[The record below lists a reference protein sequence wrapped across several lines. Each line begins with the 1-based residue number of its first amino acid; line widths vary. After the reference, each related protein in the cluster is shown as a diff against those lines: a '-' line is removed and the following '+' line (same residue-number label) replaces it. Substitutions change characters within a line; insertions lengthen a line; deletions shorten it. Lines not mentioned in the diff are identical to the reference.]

1 MGVSR
6 ALVSESVGGMRMNG
20 EVDISRLLEQNTALH
35 KLVSDQQATI
45 SEWKAKVTQTSK
57 ISEHYKERLLSAESE
72 RDQLR
77 QAVNNLEVQ
86 LQALSTRDEP
96 VAGKPKERANG
107 DLEILRE
114 PTGATNADEISTTT
128 TATTTVAP
136 RRRSF
141 ITSLKHS
148 EVEVNLAGQTTPDLP
163 ADRTITKPSNI
174 ATATAEAEDVL
185 STSTSQSSLDMP
197 VKEFSRSLRY
207 AFGGSDISLSI
218 GNDCSISS
226 YTTAGEIEPEESPIL
241 LALSEPGSTLIE
253 SSTNQEEEITMS
265 GVQNEQKE
273 FLHSRQTSSAFSF
286 EATAQ
291 DEYAI
296 QWATRADRNST
307 SSIEYVDD
315 SAEEEEKPESE
326 SQLAT
331 PTLASTA
338 TLGSETDT
346 DTGPP
351 PSTSK
356 MTPAEFPKRVQSY
369 FPTAFTSRTSS
380 VNTGLGVDG
389 IDDNGFPLATNTAAT
404 AVGFIAHSHS
414 VNVETSPAL
423 DQVNA
428 YDSSSKSPQS
438 TEPSDSPVYFP
449 PSSPATL
456 RSRSST
462 IPAAAIFPP
471 PSAGSYYE
479 NVPLL
484 QTTSVLLITPANL
497 PTIAVSVVSSR
508 VRNLQ
513 KVKSKLDDPIIIL
526 SIRDRSTDKEWWKV
540 SKALTSLLALDSMLR
555 SELGSFVIPKL
566 PDRTLFASLAPSK
579 VDLRRKMLEDYF
591 SAVMSIP
598 ALHENDKQAT
608 VLGEYLSTDIID
620 PMGMPDT
627 GVRKEGY
634 LTKRGKNFGGWKMR
648 YFVLDSPELQYYERP
663 GGAYLG
669 TIRLDSAEV
678 ITSDSHDEGED
689 SKVYRHSFQI
699 LERKRQVS
707 LTVARHVLCAENDD
721 ERDDWVDALREYIE
735 PQAMK
740 SSDAQSIF
748 STVGP
753 GAEVSSSSS
762 AASFVVTSPK
772 KKLPVG
778 LSLVPPISRKK
789 RMEQEKTDVESTI
802 GYGEYEQSNKSSVSL
817 HEQSPSPPG
826 SAAQSTSAPLS
837 AHFYKLLSPTFPQSH
852 EGSYNEDRE
861 LEKDLKKQKKRSF
874 FSLKKDPATDHS
886 PSPTPIQLV
895 DQVKLQQQQQLDNR
909 KFLQLDFD
917 SFQKSPM
924 YEYRTSISQPFASDE
939 PINSVLPQNYDDDD
953 KYTGEIVRGGI
964 KNINSTIVVG
974 IFGITLAQ
982 AIEISYIA
990 KGDVKLPSV
999 VYRCIEYLDTKG
1011 AAKEEGIFRLSGSST
1026 VIRALKERFNTDA
1039 DVDLLEDGAHY
1050 DVHAV
1055 AGLLKL
1061 YLRELP
1067 TNILTEDLKVEFVQ
1081 SVEIHNRQSR
1091 LDMLYVLLRQ
1101 LPPENFSLLKALSRF
1116 LIKIVEKS
1124 DQNKMNIRNVG
1135 IVFAP
1140 TLNISNALVQ
1150 IFIADYALLLIDKK
1164 LSIT

>member
-1 MGVSR
+1 MAVSR
-6 ALVSESVGGMRMNG
+6 ALASESLGAMRMNG

-45 SEWKAKVTQTSK
+45 SEWKAKVTQASK
-57 ISEHYKERLLSAESE
+57 TSEHYKERLLSMECE
-72 RDQLR
+72 RDHLR
-77 QAVNNLEVQ
+77 QVVRDLEVQ
-86 LQALSTRDEP
+86 LRALSTRDEP
-96 VAGKPKERANG
+96 VAGKATERTNG
-107 DLEILRE
+107 HLETVRE
-114 PTGATNADEISTTT
+114 PTAPTIADELSTTT
-128 TATTTVAP
+128 TVVA
-136 RRRSF
+136 RRRSS
-141 ITSLKHS
+141 ITSLKRS
-148 EVEVNLAGQTTPDLP
+148 EVEVNLAAQATPDLP
-163 ADRTITKPSNI
+163 ADRTITKPRI
-174 ATATAEAEDVL
+174 ATTVQAEDVL
-185 STSTSQSSLDMP
+185 STSTSQRSLDMP
-197 VKEFSRSLRY
+197 TTEFSKVLDY

-218 GNDCSISS
+218 GNDCSSPS
-226 YTTAGEIEPEESPIL
+226 YTTAGEAEPEGSPIL

-253 SSTNQEEEITMS
+253 SSTNKEE
-265 GVQNEQKE
+265 V
-273 FLHSRQTSSAFSF
+273 LHSRQTSSAFSF

-315 SAEEEEKPESE
+315 FAEEEDKPESE
-326 SQLAT
+326 SQVAT

-338 TLGSETDT
+338 ALGSGTDSL
-346 DTGPP
+346 P
-351 PSTSK
+351 PSSTS
-356 MTPAEFPKRVQSY
+356 TLAEFPKRVQSY
-369 FPTAFTSRTSS
+369 FPSAFTSRTSS
-380 VNTGLGVDG
+380 VNTGLGVGG
-389 IDDNGFPLATNTAAT
+389 IDDHDFPLATNTN
-404 AVGFIAHSHS
+404 AVAGGFLTPSHS
-414 VNVETSPAL
+414 VNAETSPAL
-423 DQVNA
+423 DQINA

-479 NVPLL
+479 NAPLL
-484 QTTSVLLITPANL
+484 ETASFLLITPANL

-540 SKALTSLLALDSMLR
+540 SKTLSSLLALDSTLR

-579 VDLRRKMLEDYF
+579 VDLRRKWLEDYF

-608 VLGEYLSTDIID
+608 VLGEYMSTDIID
-620 PMGMPDT
+620 PMGVPDT

-648 YFVLDSPELQYYERP
+648 YFVLDSPELQYYENA

-678 ITSDSHDEGED
+678 ITPDSHHEGED

-699 LERKRQVS
+699 LERKRQDS
-707 LTVARHVLCAENDD
+707 LAVARHIFCAENDD
-721 ERDDWVDALREYIE
+721 ERDDWVDALREFIE
-735 PQAMK
+735 PHAMK
-740 SSDAQSIF
+740 SSDAQSIC

-753 GAEVSSSSS
+753 GADVSSSSS
-762 AASFVVTSPK
+762 SASFVPTSPK

-778 LSLVPPISRKK
+778 LSLAAPVSRKK
-789 RMEQEKTDVESTI
+789 RMEHEKTEVESTV
-802 GYGEYEQSNKSSVSL
+802 GYGEYEQSNESSVSL
-817 HEQSPSPPG
+817 SEHSPSPPG

-837 AHFYKLLSPTFPQSH
+837 SHFYKLLSPTFPQSH
-852 EGSYNEDRE
+852 EGSYTEDRE

-874 FSLKKDPATDHS
+874 FSLKKDPAADHS
-886 PSPTPIQLV
+886 LSPTPMQLA
-895 DQVKLQQQQQLDNR
+895 DQVKFQQQQQLDNR

-924 YEYRTSISQPFASDE
+924 YEYRTSVPQPFASDE
-939 PINSVLPQNYDDDD
+939 PINPVLPPNFDDDD
-953 KYTGEIVRGGI
+953 KYKGEIVRGGI

-974 IFGITLAQ
+974 VFGITLAQ

-990 KGDVKLPSV
+990 KGEVKLPSV
-999 VYRCIEYLDTKG
+999 VCRCIEYLDAKD

-1067 TNILTEDLKVEFVQ
+1067 TNVLTDDLKVEFVQ
-1081 SVEIHNRQSR
+1081 SVEIQNRQSR
-1091 LDMLYVLLRQ
+1091 LDMLYILLRQ

-1116 LIKIVEKS
+1116 LIKIVENS

-1150 IFIADYALLLIDKK
+1150 IFIADYALLFIDKK
-1164 LSIT
+1164 LSIP

>member
-1 MGVSR
+1 MAVSR
-6 ALVSESVGGMRMNG
+6 ALASESVGGMRMNN
-20 EVDISRLLEQNTALH
+20 EIDISRLLEQNTALH
-35 KLVSDQQATI
+35 KLASDQQATI
-45 SEWKAKVTQTSK
+45 SEWKAKVTQASK
-57 ISEHYKERLLSAESE
+57 ISEHYKELLLSVESE

-77 QAVNNLEVQ
+77 QAVSNLEVQ
-86 LQALSTRDEP
+86 LRALSTRDEP
-96 VAGKPKERANG
+96 VAGKAKERANG
-107 DLEILRE
+107 DLEPI
-114 PTGATNADEISTTT
+114 GATNADEISTTT
-128 TATTTVAP
+128 TTTVAP
-136 RRRSF
+136 RRRSS
-141 ITSLKHS
+141 IISLKRS
-148 EVEVNLAGQTTPDLP
+148 EVEVNLAAQTTPDLP
-163 ADRTITKPSNI
+163 ADRTITKPSSI
-174 ATATAEAEDVL
+174 ATTTVQAEDVL

-197 VKEFSRSLRY
+197 VKEFSKSLGY

-226 YTTAGEIEPEESPIL
+226 YTTAGETEPEGSPSL
-241 LALSEPGSTLIE
+241 LALSEPGFTLME

-265 GVQNEQKE
+265 GIQNEQKE
-273 FLHSRQTSSAFSF
+273 FLHSRQASSAFSF

-296 QWATRADRNST
+296 HWATRADRNST

-315 SAEEEEKPESE
+315 FAEEEEKPESE

-338 TLGSETDT
+338 ALGSDTDN

-356 MTPAEFPKRVQSY
+356 MTPAEFPKRIQSY
-369 FPTAFTSRTSS
+369 FPTASTSRTSS
-380 VNTGLGVDG
+380 VDTGLGVR
-389 IDDNGFPLATNTAAT
+389 IDDNVFPLATNTAAT
-404 AVGFIAHSHS
+404 AVGFLTPSHS
-414 VNVETSPAL
+414 VNAETSPAL
-423 DQVNA
+423 DQINA

-438 TEPSDSPVYFP
+438 TEPSDSTVYFP

-462 IPAAAIFPP
+462 IPAAATFPP
-471 PSAGSYYE
+471 SSAGSYYE
-479 NVPLL
+479 NAPLL
-484 QTTSVLLITPANL
+484 QTTSFLLITPANL

-513 KVKSKLDDPIIIL
+513 KVKGKLDDPIIIL

-540 SKALTSLLALDSMLR
+540 SKTLSSLLALDSTLR

-598 ALHENDKQAT
+598 ALHENDRQAT

-648 YFVLDSPELQYYERP
+648 YFVLDSPELQYYERA

-678 ITSDSHDEGED
+678 ITPDSHHEGED

-699 LERKRQVS
+699 LERKRQDS

-735 PQAMK
+735 PQTMK
-740 SSDAQSIF
+740 SSDSQSIF

-778 LSLVPPISRKK
+778 LSLVSPISRKK
-789 RMEQEKTDVESTI
+789 RMEHEKTDVESTI

-817 HEQSPSPPG
+817 NEQLPSPPG

-874 FSLKKDPATDHS
+874 FSLKKDSATDHS
-886 PSPTPIQLV
+886 LSPTPIQLA
-895 DQVKLQQQQQLDNR
+895 DQVKVQQQQQLDNR

-939 PINSVLPQNYDDDD
+939 PINPVLPPSYDDDD
-953 KYTGEIVRGGI
+953 KFKGEIMRGGI

-999 VYRCIEYLDTKG
+999 VYRCIEYLDAKD

-1081 SVEIHNRQSR
+1081 SIEIQNRQSR

-1164 LSIT
+1164 LSIP

>member
-1 MGVSR
+1 MAVSR
-6 ALVSESVGGMRMNG
+6 AFASQSVGGMRMNS

-45 SEWKAKVTQTSK
+45 SEWKAKVTQASK
-57 ISEHYKERLLSAESE
+57 ISEHYKEQLLSVESE
-72 RDQLR
+72 RDHLR
-77 QAVNNLEVQ
+77 QAVINLEEQ
-86 LQALSTRDEP
+86 LRAVSNRDEP
-96 VAGKPKERANG
+96 VARKATERANG
-107 DLEILRE
+107 DLETVRE
-114 PTGATNADEISTTT
+114 PTGATIADEVS
-128 TATTTVAP
+128 TATTAAAW
-136 RRRSF
+136 RRSS
-141 ITSLKHS
+141 IISLKRS
-148 EVEVNLAGQTTPDLP
+148 EVEMDLAAQAIPDLP
-163 ADRTITKPSNI
+163 ADRTITKPYI
-174 ATATAEAEDVL
+174 ATTTVQAADVL
-185 STSTSQSSLDMP
+185 STSTSRSSLDMP
-197 VKEFSRSLRY
+197 AKEFSKILGY

-218 GNDCSISS
+218 GNDCSSSS
-226 YTTAGEIEPEESPIL
+226 YTTAGETDPEGSPIL
-241 LALSEPGSTLIE
+241 LALSEPGSALIE
-253 SSTNQEEEITMS
+253 SSTNKEQEIAMC
-265 GVQNEQKE
+265 GIQNKQKE

-315 SAEEEEKPESE
+315 FLEEEEKPESE

-331 PTLASTA
+331 PTLASTTA
-338 TLGSETDT
+338 LGSDT

-351 PSTSK
+351 SSTST

-369 FPTAFTSRTSS
+369 FPNAFTSRTSS
-380 VNTGLGVDG
+380 VNTGLGVGG
-389 IDDNGFPLATNTAAT
+389 IDDNGFCHVTNTDAT
-404 AVGFIAHSHS
+404 AVGFLTPSHS
-414 VNVETSPAL
+414 VNAETSPAL
-423 DQVNA
+423 DQINA

-438 TEPSDSPVYFP
+438 TEPSNSPVYFP

-471 PSAGSYYE
+471 PSAASYYE
-479 NVPLL
+479 NASLL
-484 QTTSVLLITPANL
+484 ETTSFLLITPANL

-526 SIRDRSTDKEWWKV
+526 SIRDRSTDKEWWKA
-540 SKALTSLLALDSMLR
+540 SKALSSLLALDSTLR

-591 SAVMSIP
+591 SALMSIP

-627 GVRKEGY
+627 GARKEGY

-648 YFVLDSPELQYYERP
+648 YFVLDSPELQYYECA

-678 ITSDSHDEGED
+678 VTPDSHHEGED

-699 LERKRQVS
+699 LERKRQDS
-707 LTVARHVLCAENDD
+707 LAVARHVLCAENDD
-721 ERDDWVDALREYIE
+721 ERDDWVDALREFIE

-740 SSDAQSIF
+740 SSDGQSIF

-753 GAEVSSSSS
+753 GADVSSSSS

-778 LSLVPPISRKK
+778 LSLSRTK
-789 RMEQEKTDVESTI
+789 RMEHEKTDVESTI

-817 HEQSPSPPG
+817 NEQSPSPPG
-826 SAAQSTSAPLS
+826 SAVQSASAPLS

-852 EGSYNEDRE
+852 DGSYNEDRE

-874 FSLKKDPATDHS
+874 FSLKKDSATDHS
-886 PSPTPIQLV
+886 PSPTPMQLA

-924 YEYRTSISQPFASDE
+924 YEYRTSTSQPFASDE
-939 PINSVLPQNYDDDD
+939 PINPVLPPNIDDDD
-953 KYTGEIVRGGI
+953 KYKGEIVRGGI

-974 IFGITLAQ
+974 IFGTTLAQ

-990 KGDVKLPSV
+990 KGEVKLPSV
-999 VYRCIEYLDTKG
+999 VYRCIEYLDAKD

-1026 VIRALKERFNTDA
+1026 VIRALKERFNKDA

-1081 SVEIHNRQSR
+1081 SVEIQNRQSR

-1164 LSIT
+1164 LSIP

>member
-1 MGVSR
+1 MAVSR
-6 ALVSESVGGMRMNG
+6 AFASESVGGMLMNS

-45 SEWKAKVTQTSK
+45 SEWKAKVTQASK
-57 ISEHYKERLLSAESE
+57 ISEHYKEQLLSVESE
-72 RDQLR
+72 RDHLR
-77 QAVNNLEVQ
+77 QAVNNLEEQ
-86 LQALSTRDEP
+86 LRALSNRDEP
-96 VAGKPKERANG
+96 VARKATEGANG
-107 DLEILRE
+107 DLETVRE
-114 PTGATNADEISTTT
+114 PTGATIADEVS
-128 TATTTVAP
+128 TATTVAA
-136 RRRSF
+136 RRRSS
-141 ITSLKHS
+141 ITSLKRS
-148 EVEVNLAGQTTPDLP
+148 EVEVNLAAQATPDLP
-163 ADRTITKPSNI
+163 ADRTITKPYI
-174 ATATAEAEDVL
+174 ATTTVQAADVL
-185 STSTSQSSLDMP
+185 STSTSRSSLDMP
-197 VKEFSRSLRY
+197 AKEFSKILGY

-218 GNDCSISS
+218 GNDCSSSS
-226 YTTAGEIEPEESPIL
+226 YTTAGETDPEGSPIL
-241 LALSEPGSTLIE
+241 LALSEPGSALIE
-253 SSTNQEEEITMS
+253 SSTNKEEEITMS
-265 GVQNEQKE
+265 GIQNEQKE

-315 SAEEEEKPESE
+315 VAEEEEKPESE

-338 TLGSETDT
+338 ALGSDT

-351 PSTSK
+351 SSTSK

-369 FPTAFTSRTSS
+369 FPHAFTSRTSS
-380 VNTGLGVDG
+380 VNTGLGVGG
-389 IDDNGFPLATNTAAT
+389 IDDNGFRHVTSTDAT
-404 AVGFIAHSHS
+404 AVGFLTPSHS
-414 VNVETSPAL
+414 VNAETSPAL
-423 DQVNA
+423 DQINA

-438 TEPSDSPVYFP
+438 TEPSNSPVYFP

-471 PSAGSYYE
+471 PSAASCYE
-479 NVPLL
+479 NAPLL
-484 QTTSVLLITPANL
+484 ETTSFLLITPANL

-526 SIRDRSTDKEWWKV
+526 SIRDRSTDKEWWKA
-540 SKALTSLLALDSMLR
+540 SKALSSLLALDSTLR

-591 SAVMSIP
+591 SALMSIP

-627 GVRKEGY
+627 GARKEGY

-648 YFVLDSPELQYYERP
+648 YFVLDRPELQYYESA

-678 ITSDSHDEGED
+678 VTPDSNHEGED

-699 LERKRQVS
+699 LERKRQDS
-707 LTVARHVLCAENDD
+707 LAVARHVLCAENDD
-721 ERDDWVDALREYIE
+721 ERDDWVDALREFIE

-753 GAEVSSSSS
+753 GADVSSSSS

-778 LSLVPPISRKK
+778 LSLASPISRTK
-789 RMEQEKTDVESTI
+789 RMEHEKTDVESTI

-817 HEQSPSPPG
+817 NEQSPSPPG
-826 SAAQSTSAPLS
+826 SAVQSASAPLS

-874 FSLKKDPATDHS
+874 FSLKKDSATDHS
-886 PSPTPIQLV
+886 PSPTPMQLA

-939 PINSVLPQNYDDDD
+939 PINPVLPPNIDDDD
-953 KYTGEIVRGGI
+953 KYKGEIVRGGI

-990 KGDVKLPSV
+990 KGEVKLPSV
-999 VYRCIEYLDTKG
+999 VYRCIEYLDAKD

-1067 TNILTEDLKVEFVQ
+1067 TNVLTEDLKVEFVQ
-1081 SVEIHNRQSR
+1081 SVEIQNRQSR

-1164 LSIT
+1164 LSIP